1 MWIKVK
7 GYKNYS
13 INENGEVRNDNTNQI
28 KAQRLSN
35 KGYYIVDLWENNKGR
50 KMAIHRLVA
59 EAFIP
64 NPENKPCVDHIDGNR
79 KNNSISNLR
88 WATYSENNSRFDTYG
103 VRSEKIM
110 VTHYEEVRNKRGGGH
125 ISWGEIDHVIFFNKI
140 RAAAKF
146 FGVSDGNISQMLK
159 IGTIGKRGKMRGYK
173 FEYYSKL

>member
-64 NPENKPCVDHIDGNR
+64 NPENKPCIDHIDGN
-79 KNNSISNLR
+79 L
-88 WATYSENNSRFDTYG
+88 
-103 VRSEKIM
+103 
-110 VTHYEEVRNKRGGGH
+110 
-125 ISWGEIDHVIFFNKI
+125 
-140 RAAAKF
+140 
-146 FGVSDGNISQMLK
+146 L
-159 IGTIGKRGKMRGYK
+159 
-173 FEYYSKL
+173 